1 MRLPPPSNRSGR
13 LLILLV
19 ASAELVR
26 NENFRHF
33 GAAPIEYAH
42 MPHTLHQRAR
52 GAIRQTVERRVA
64 RIAFAHAGA
73 DFDELMIGERAIQ
86 LIDHAVGESGVAD
99 HDDGIQRMRQAP
111 QVFLL
116 FFRKMHPGH
125 YRPMPKRTKSS
136 ARWLAEHAN
145 DEFVKR
151 AHREGWRSRA
161 VFKLAE
167 IQETERLLRPGIRCV
182 DLGAAPGG
190 WSQYAA
196 RIVGGASRIV
206 ATDIL
211 PMDAIPGV
219 DFVLG
224 DFREEAVLN
233 EVLAMVGGSKVDLVL
248 SDMAPNM
255 AGIDAV
261 DQPRSMYLAEL
272 ALEFADRVLAPG
284 GDLLLKLF
292 QGAGFEEIIKNAR
305 ARYGRVA
312 TKKPKASRNR
322 SPEIYLLA
330 RQFGMV

>member
-1 MRLPPPSNRSGR
+1 
-13 LLILLV
+13 
-19 ASAELVR
+19 
-26 NENFRHF
+26 
-33 GAAPIEYAH
+33 
-42 MPHTLHQRAR
+42 
-52 GAIRQTVERRVA
+52 
-64 RIAFAHAGA
+64 
-73 DFDELMIGERAIQ
+73 
-86 LIDHAVGESGVAD
+86 
-99 HDDGIQRMRQAP
+99 
-111 QVFLL
+111 
-116 FFRKMHPGH
+116 
-125 YRPMPKRTKSS
+125 MPKRTKSS
-136 ARWLAEHAN
+136 ARWLAEHN
-145 DEFVKR
+145 SDEFVKR

-161 VFKLAE
+161 VFKL
-167 IQETERLLRPGIRCV
+167 QELQQTERLLRPGIRCV

-224 DFREEAVLN
+224 DFREEAVLAQ
-233 EVLAMVGGSKVDLVL
+233 VLAAVGAEKVDLVL

-272 ALEFADRVLAPG
+272 AFEFADRVLAPG
-284 GDLLLKLF
+284 GDLLVKLF
-292 QGAGFEEIIKNAR
+292 QGAGFEDIIKTAR
-305 ARYGRVA
+305 SRYGRVVM
-312 TKKPKASRNR
+312 KKPKASRTR

>member
-1 MRLPPPSNRSGR
+1 M
-13 LLILLV
+13 
-19 ASAELVR
+19 
-26 NENFRHF
+26 
-33 GAAPIEYAH
+33 
-42 MPHTLHQRAR
+42 
-52 GAIRQTVERRVA
+52 
-64 RIAFAHAGA
+64 
-73 DFDELMIGERAIQ
+73 
-86 LIDHAVGESGVAD
+86 
-99 HDDGIQRMRQAP
+99 
-111 QVFLL
+111 FLL
-116 FFRKMHPGH
+116 FFGKVHRRIINVGEKQL
-125 YRPMPKRTKSS
+125 MPKRTKSS
-136 ARWLAEHAN
+136 ARWLAEHN
-145 DEFVKR
+145 SDEYVKR

-161 VFKLAE
+161 VFKL
-167 IQETERLLRPGIRCV
+167 QELQESERLLRPGIRCV

-196 RIVGGASRIV
+196 RIIGGKSRIV

-224 DFREEAVLN
+224 DFREETVLA
-233 EVLAMVGGSKVDLVL
+233 EVLAAVGAEKVDLVL

-284 GDLLLKLF
+284 GDLLVKLF
-292 QGAGFEEIIKNAR
+292 QGAGFEDIIKNAR
-305 ARYGRVA
+305 SRYGRVV
-312 TKKPKASRNR
+312 TKKPKASRTR

>member
-1 MRLPPPSNRSGR
+1 
-13 LLILLV
+13 
-19 ASAELVR
+19 
-26 NENFRHF
+26 
-33 GAAPIEYAH
+33 
-42 MPHTLHQRAR
+42 
-52 GAIRQTVERRVA
+52 
-64 RIAFAHAGA
+64 
-73 DFDELMIGERAIQ
+73 
-86 LIDHAVGESGVAD
+86 
-99 HDDGIQRMRQAP
+99 
-111 QVFLL
+111 
-116 FFRKMHPGH
+116 
-125 YRPMPKRTKSS
+125 MPKRSKSS

-151 AHREGWRSRA
+151 AQREGWRSRA

-196 RIVGGASRIV
+196 RIVGDAGRIV

-219 DFVLG
+219 EFVLG
-224 DFREEAVLN
+224 DFREEAVLDA
-233 EVLAMVGGSKVDLVL
+233 VLSAVGATKVDLVL

-272 ALEFADRVLAPG
+272 ALEFADRVLVPG
-284 GDLLLKLF
+284 GGLLVKLF

-305 ARYGRVA
+305 GRYGRVV
-312 TKKPKASRNR
+312 TKKPKASRTR
-322 SPEIYLLA
+322 SAEIYLLA

>member
-1 MRLPPPSNRSGR
+1 
-13 LLILLV
+13 
-19 ASAELVR
+19 
-26 NENFRHF
+26 
-33 GAAPIEYAH
+33 
-42 MPHTLHQRAR
+42 
-52 GAIRQTVERRVA
+52 
-64 RIAFAHAGA
+64 
-73 DFDELMIGERAIQ
+73 
-86 LIDHAVGESGVAD
+86 
-99 HDDGIQRMRQAP
+99 
-111 QVFLL
+111 
-116 FFRKMHPGH
+116 
-125 YRPMPKRTKSS
+125 MPKRTKSS

-151 AHREGWRSRA
+151 AHKEGWRSRA
-161 VFKLAE
+161 VYKLIE
-167 IQETERLLRPGIRCV
+167 MDERFQLLKPGQKIV

-211 PMDAIPGV
+211 PMDAINGV
-219 DFVLG
+219 DFVQG
-224 DFREEAVLN
+224 DFREEAVLS
-233 EVLAMVGGSKVDLVL
+233 EVLAAVGSSKVDLVL

-284 GDLLLKLF
+284 GDLLVKLF
-292 QGAGFEEIIKNAR
+292 QGAGFEEIIRDAR
-305 ARYGRVA
+305 SRYGRVVM
-312 TKKPKASRNR
+312 KKPKASRTR